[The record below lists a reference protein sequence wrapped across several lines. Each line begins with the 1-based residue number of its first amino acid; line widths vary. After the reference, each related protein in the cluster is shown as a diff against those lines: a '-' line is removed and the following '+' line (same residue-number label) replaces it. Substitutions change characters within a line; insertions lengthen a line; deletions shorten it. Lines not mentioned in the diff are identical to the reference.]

1 MTSFVTTAAPDIP
14 GSTFEPVPPGF
25 AAGPVVGWVL
35 TGAIMVL
42 AGGALIWALARW
54 ARARD
59 PIPTLMWVGAFV
71 AVVTEPIIDVL
82 CHIWYAPDLPLT
94 VVSGWGIHVPLLVGL
109 AWAFFVGMTGYVA
122 YRKMQIGMTVRAVFA
137 LLGANMLL
145 DAALEY
151 PALAAGAWVY
161 YSDHPFELFG
171 LPLWMAWINATG
183 MILGGFLVWVLA
195 PLLTGAWRA
204 ALVLCPGAGYFGSWT
219 LLAWPNYLALEWDP
233 PLPLKLGLSVLS
245 LLLCLLVVRAVAAC
259 VRPGAGLLAP
269 AGPSRADPQPASA

>member
-1 MTSFVTTAAPDIP
+1 MITLVTEPPEIP

-42 AGGALIWALARW
+42 AGGALVWALARW
-54 ARARD
+54 VRHREDLPA
-59 PIPTLMWVGAFV
+59 IMWVGAFV

-94 VVSGWGIHVPLLVGL
+94 IVSGWGIHVPLLVGL

-122 YRKMQIGMTVRAVFA
+122 YRRMQVGMTVRAVFA
-137 LLGANMLL
+137 LLGFNMLL

-151 PALAAGAWVY
+151 PALAAGAWIY

-195 PLLTGAWRA
+195 PRLTGAWRA
-204 ALVLCPGAGYFGSWT
+204 ALVLCPGAGYFGSWM

-233 PLPLKLGLSVLS
+233 PFAAKWGLSVLS
-245 LLLCLLVVRAVAAC
+245 LALSLLVVRGVAAC
-259 VRPGAGLLAP
+259 VGPGARPLLP
-269 AGPSRADPQPASA
+269 AAVRTAEASA